1 MNKKLRKTIRLTAIS
16 LGALLTV
23 FLLAVTIVVNFIFTP
38 EKLTPVVLNVANQS
52 LNARLQMKS
61 VELTFFS
68 TFPRFG
74 LKVTD
79 GVLVSKAINDTLWQ
93 KTDSLVSFKKCVVVV
108 NPVDYLLHDKISLR
122 YLGLEDA
129 SVYAFKNKEGKS
141 NWDIVKSTEETVE
154 EDTTS
159 QKPQIQEIDIN
170 RVALKRTNVTF
181 DDRDTRVY
189 ARVQNLNMNL
199 KASLKKDYSMLALE
213 YDNENLL
220 FWQDGQLLVNHL
232 AVGLNADMQLDRVSR
247 RLTLKDT
254 GLTLNGIAL
263 DLSGT
268 LGRDTIGGPASVDL
282 TYKLHAPSLE
292 TVFNMI
298 PESVLKRQELTAKGE
313 VTLAGTLK
321 GHYGKQQV
329 PEATLHMSINQA
341 SAKYADL
348 PYGIDDLTAEFS
360 GYVDFMRR
368 KPSYADLKIFRFKGA
383 HTDIFADG
391 KVEDLLGDPDIT
403 FHTRSEIDL
412 TALART
418 FPLQEGVSIG
428 GRVGADFRLHCRLS
442 TIQKQDWGRVRLK
455 GKLDM
460 QDMFLRD
467 TKKNFEFTSQAAL
480 RFIGEDN
487 LAAQMNIRKASLR
500 TAAISADLDEL
511 NATVRSTNPQDTT
524 RLIDVECKL
533 QMSRLKGEMGD
544 SLKVFSKKAK
554 ASLTVRSTNPQ
565 DTTRLIDVECKL
577 QMSRLKGEMG
587 DSLKVFSKKAK
598 ASLHLQPGKLNPA
611 MPNIKVALE
620 TDTLFCRMGDM
631 KMGMDK
637 GGFNLTAE
645 KVRDSVWLP
654 KGIVGFNRLTL
665 RTPELALPVR
675 MRKTAVTVGD
685 RVITLKNASM
695 RIGRSNLTA
704 SGSVYG
710 LYAAMKK
717 GKMLKANLEIA
728 SRNLDCNQL
737 INALNFPQDT
747 LQAETDTVSS
757 TEPMQLFVIPK
768 NIDFE
773 LKTNLKKV
781 TYGNMV
787 FENVQGAVDIRNQAV
802 YLKKLTMR
810 GLEADLETTLV
821 YRARRKTR
829 GYAGFDFRLR
839 KVNIGKLV
847 DFIPSLDTIVPM
859 LRSFKGMVDFDAT
872 AEAVLDSSFDFRLR
886 KVNIGKLVDFI
897 PSLDTIVPMLRS
909 FKGMVDFDATAEA
922 VLDSSLN
929 VKIPSLKAAMHIK
942 GDSLVLMDGE
952 TFAEISKT
960 LMFKN
965 KKRNVFDSISVNLT
979 VQDGNVTVYPFL
991 LQIDRYKAAVGGTQ
1005 GLDMNFNYHISV
1017 LKSPLPFK
1025 TGVNIIGNLDKMK
1038 IRIGKAK

>member
-1 MNKKLRKTIRLTAIS
+1 MQSYRDLLYMDSHIAKGRAELCYAEKSALKQRPLIDEEISRHKTELERVHRLQSEETKKYQEGRDKLIKEKGSVDADLKRAKQKQLEYEQMNITEIIRRVEQKS
-16 LGALLTV
+16 
-23 FLLAVTIVVNFIFTP
+23 AVTD
-38 EKLTPVVLNVANQS
+38 
-52 LNARLQMKS
+52 
-61 VELTFFS
+61 ELT
-68 TFPRFG
+68 R
-74 LKVTD
+74 
-79 GVLVSKAINDTLWQ
+79 Q
-93 KTDSLVSFKKCVVVV
+93 QQ
-108 NPVDYLLHDKISLR
+108 R
-122 YLGLEDA
+122 
-129 SVYAFKNKEGKS
+129 
-141 NWDIVKSTEETVE
+141 
-154 EDTTS
+154 
-159 QKPQIQEIDIN
+159 
-170 RVALKRTNVTF
+170 
-181 DDRDTRVY
+181 
-189 ARVQNLNMNL
+189 
-199 KASLKKDYSMLALE
+199 
-213 YDNENLL
+213 
-220 FWQDGQLLVNHL
+220 
-232 AVGLNADMQLDRVSR
+232 
-247 RLTLKDT
+247 
-254 GLTLNGIAL
+254 
-263 DLSGT
+263 
-268 LGRDTIGGPASVDL
+268 
-282 TYKLHAPSLE
+282 
-292 TVFNMI
+292 
-298 PESVLKRQELTAKGE
+298 RQELTRAYDDVIAKYSALIERVDTDFRAFENAQHALVNEREYATNKQNESLMQTRRNEENE
-313 VTLAGTLK
+313 VYTRFEEKSQLSADKLQQLREEKSQQNNELLRIAHEAPYKEEHAKADEELNKLNTRAQELK
-321 GHYGKQQV
+321 
-329 PEATLHMSINQA
+329 MSIQQLSTQA
-341 SAKYADL
+341 VSLRQEAGMKLRELELAQAQPL
-348 PYGIDDLTAEFS
+348 ANAQKEKQEIEEQIARLES
-360 GYVDFMRR
+360 LIERR
-368 KPSYADLKIFRFKGA
+368 KGSLAEWLDRNKPAWKDTIGKIADEEKILYRN
-383 HTDIFADG
+383 
-391 KVEDLLGDPDIT
+391 DLAPQVTNQGEASLYGVQ
-403 FHTRSEIDL
+403 IDL
-412 TALART
+412 TALAKT

-480 RFIGEDN
+480 RFIGDDN
-487 LAAQMNIRKASLR
+487 LAAQMDIRKVSLR

-511 NATVRSTNPQDTT
+511 NA
-524 RLIDVECKL
+524 
-533 QMSRLKGEMGD
+533 
-544 SLKVFSKKAK
+544 
-554 ASLTVRSTNPQ
+554 TVRSTNPQ

-654 KGIVGFNRLTL
+654 KGIIGFNRLTL
-665 RTPELALPVR
+665 RTPELALPVK

-757 TEPMQLFVIPK
+757 AEPMQLFVIPK

-872 AEAVLDSSFDFRLR
+872 AEAVLDS
-886 KVNIGKLVDFI
+886 N
-897 PSLDTIVPMLRS
+897 
-909 FKGMVDFDATAEA
+909 
-922 VLDSSLN
+922 LN

-1005 GLDMNFNYHISV
+1005 GLDMNFDYHISV

-1025 TGVNIIGNLDKMK
+1025 AGVNITGNLDKMK
-1038 IRIGKAK
+1038 IRIGKAKYKDAVTPVEIRKVDSTRVNMGQEIIHSFERVMSRTYRGKLPQGAE

>member
-1 MNKKLRKTIRLTAIS
+1 MDEFVYERKKMNKKLRKTIRLTAIS

-108 NPVDYLLHDKISLR
+108 NPVDYLMHDKISLR

-313 VTLAGTLK
+313 VTLEGTLK
-321 GHYGKQQV
+321 GLYGKQQM

-383 HTDIFADG
+383 HTDILADG

-412 TALART
+412 TALAKT

-511 NATVRSTNPQDTT
+511 NA
-524 RLIDVECKL
+524 
-533 QMSRLKGEMGD
+533 
-544 SLKVFSKKAK
+544 
-554 ASLTVRSTNPQ
+554 TVRSTNPQ

-757 TEPMQLFVIPK
+757 AEPMQLFVIPK

-787 FENVQGAVDIRNQAV
+787 FENVKGAVDIRNQAV

-872 AEAVLDSSFDFRLR
+872 AEAVLDS
-886 KVNIGKLVDFI
+886 N
-897 PSLDTIVPMLRS
+897 
-909 FKGMVDFDATAEA
+909 
-922 VLDSSLN
+922 LN

-1025 TGVNIIGNLDKMK
+1025 AGVNITGNLDKMK
-1038 IRIGKAK
+1038 IRIGKAKYKDAVTPVEIRKVDSTRVNMGQEIIHSFERVISRTYRGKLPQGAE

>member
-16 LGALLTV
+16 FGALLAV
-23 FLLAVTIVVNFIFTP
+23 FLLAVAIVVNFIFTP
-38 EKLTPVVLNVANQS
+38 EKLTPVVLNVANRT
-52 LNARLQMKS
+52 LNAHLQMEK

-93 KTDSLVSFKKCVVVV
+93 KTDSLLSFKKCVVVV
-108 NPVDYLLHDKISLR
+108 NPVDYLWKHKISLR

-129 SVYAFKNKEGKS
+129 TVYAFTNKEGKS
-141 NWDIVKSTEETVE
+141 NWDIVKSTSDQLE
-154 EDTTS
+154 EDTVS
-159 QKPQIQEIDIN
+159 QRDTTIQEIDIN
-170 RVALKRTNVTF
+170 RVSLKRSNVTF
-181 DDRDTRVY
+181 DDRNTRVY
-189 ARVQNLNMNL
+189 TRVQNLNLTL
-199 KASLKKDYSMLALE
+199 KASLKKDYSALTLN

-232 AVGLNADMQLDRVSR
+232 AVGLNANMQLDRTSR
-247 RLTLKDT
+247 KLTFKDT
-254 GLTLNGIAL
+254 GLTLNGVAL

-268 LGRDTIGGPASVDL
+268 LGRDSVGGPARVDL
-282 TYKLHAPSLE
+282 GYKLHAPSLE
-292 TVFNMI
+292 TVLNMV
-298 PESVLKRQELTAKGE
+298 PESVLKRQKLTANGE
-313 VTLAGTLK
+313 VILEGTLK
-321 GHYGKQQV
+321 GLYGKEYM
-329 PEATLHMSINQA
+329 PEATLKVNINKA
-341 SAKYADL
+341 SAQYAGL
-348 PYGIDDLTAEFS
+348 PYGVDELTAEFN
-360 GYVDFMRR
+360 GYVDLMRQ
-368 KPSYADLKIFRFKGA
+368 KPSYAHLKIFQFKGA
-383 HTDIFADG
+383 HTDILADG

-412 TALART
+412 TALAKT

-428 GRVGADFRLHCRLS
+428 GRVGADFRLRCRLS
-442 TIQKQDWGRVRLK
+442 SIQKQDWGRVRLK

-460 QDMFLRD
+460 QDMYVRD
-467 TKKNFEFTSQAAL
+467 TTKNFEFSSNADL

-487 LAAQMNIRKASLR
+487 LAAKVTIQKAVLRASSL
-500 TAAISADLDEL
+500 SAELDEL
-511 NATVRSTNPQDTT
+511 NATVKSTNPQDTT

-533 QMSRLKGEMGD
+533 QMSRLKGGMGD
-544 SLKVFSKKAK
+544 SLKVF
-554 ASLTVRSTNPQ
+554 T
-565 DTTRLIDVECKL
+565 
-577 QMSRLKGEMG
+577 
-587 DSLKVFSKKAK
+587 KKAK
-598 ASLHLQPGKLNPA
+598 ASLHLQPGKRNPA
-611 MPNIKVALE
+611 MPNVKVALE
-620 TDTLFCRMGDM
+620 TDTLFCRMGQM

-645 KVRDSVWLP
+645 KIRDSLWLP
-654 KGIVGFNRLTL
+654 KGIIGFNRLTL
-665 RTPELALPVR
+665 RTPELALPIR

-685 RVITLKNASM
+685 RNITLRNASL

-704 SGSVYG
+704 SGAVYG

-717 GKMLKANLEIA
+717 GKLLKANLEIS

-757 TEPMQLFVIPK
+757 SEPLQLFVIPPK
-768 NIDFE
+768 IDFE
-773 LKTNLKKV
+773 LKTNLNKV

-787 FENVQGAVDIRNQAV
+787 FEHVKGEVDIRNQAV

-810 GLEADLETTLV
+810 GLEADVETTLV
-821 YRARRKTR
+821 YRARKKTR

-839 KVNIGKLV
+839 QVNIGKLV

-859 LRSFKGMVDFDAT
+859 LRSFKGMVDFDAA
-872 AEAVLDSSFDFRLR
+872 AEAVLDS
-886 KVNIGKLVDFI
+886 N
-897 PSLDTIVPMLRS
+897 
-909 FKGMVDFDATAEA
+909 
-922 VLDSSLN
+922 LN
-929 VKIPSLKAAMHIK
+929 VKIPTLKAAIHIK

-979 VQDGNVTVYPFL
+979 VKDGNVTVYPFL

-1025 TGVNIIGNLDKMK
+1025 AGVNITGNLDKMK
-1038 IRIGKAK
+1038 IRIGKAKYKDAVTPVAIRKVDSTRVNMGQEIIHSFERVMNRAYRGRLPNGAE

>member
-1 MNKKLRKTIRLTAIS
+1 MDKKLRKTIRLTAIS
-16 LGALLTV
+16 LGTLVSV
-23 FLLAVTIVVNFIFTP
+23 FLLAVAILVNFIFTP
-38 EKLTPVVLNVANQS
+38 EKLTPVVLKVANQT
-52 LNARLQMKS
+52 LNAHLQMEK

-108 NPVDYLLHDKISLR
+108 NPLDYLLKDKISLR

-141 NWDIVKSTEETVE
+141 NWDIVKDTEDRAE
-154 EDTTS
+154 EDSVSQRDTT
-159 QKPQIQEIDIN
+159 IQEIDIN
-170 RVALKRTNVTF
+170 RVSFKRTNVTF

-189 ARVQNLNMNL
+189 ARVQNLNLNL
-199 KASLKKDYSMLALE
+199 KASLKKDYSTLALK

-232 AVGLNADMQLDRVSR
+232 SVGLNADMQLDRTSK

-254 GLTLNGIAL
+254 GLTLNGVAL

-268 LGRDTIGGPASVDL
+268 LGRDSIGGPALVDL
-282 TYKLHAPSLE
+282 SYKLHAPSLE
-292 TVFNMI
+292 TVLNMI
-298 PESVLKRQELTAKGE
+298 PESVLKRQKLSAKGE
-313 VTLAGTLK
+313 VILEGTLK
-321 GHYGKQQV
+321 GHYGKQQM
-329 PEATLHMSINQA
+329 PEATLKMSINNA
-341 SAKYADL
+341 SAQYADL
-348 PYGIDDLTAEFS
+348 PYGVDDLTAEFN
-360 GYVDFMRR
+360 GYMDFMRH
-368 KPSYADLKIFRFKGA
+368 KPSYANLKIFRFKGA
-383 HTDIFADG
+383 HTDILADG

-403 FHTRSEIDL
+403 FNTRSEIDL
-412 TALART
+412 TALAKT

-428 GRVGADFRLHCRLS
+428 GRVGADFRLRCRLS
-442 TIQKQDWGRVRLK
+442 SIQKQDWGRVRLK

-460 QDMFLRD
+460 QNMYLKD
-467 TKKNFEFTSQAAL
+467 TKKNFEFTSNAAL
-480 RFIGEDN
+480 RFMGDDN
-487 LAAQMNIRKASLR
+487 LAAKVDIQKAVLHASTL
-500 TAAISADLDEL
+500 SAELEAL
-511 NATVRSTNPQDTT
+511 NATIKSTNPQDTT

-533 QMSRLKGEMGD
+533 QMNQLKG
-544 SLKVFSKKAK
+544 
-554 ASLTVRSTNPQ
+554 Q
-565 DTTRLIDVECKL
+565 
-577 QMSRLKGEMG
+577 MG

-598 ASLHLQPGKLNPA
+598 ASLHLQPGKVNPA
-611 MPNIKVALE
+611 MPNLKVALE
-620 TDTLFCRMGDM
+620 VDTLFCRMGDM

-637 GGFNLTAE
+637 GGFNLSAE

-654 KGIVGFNRLTL
+654 KGIIGFNRLTV
-665 RTPELALPVR
+665 RTPELALPIR
-675 MRKTAVTVGD
+675 MRKTAVTVGN
-685 RVITLKNASM
+685 RSITLKNASL

-704 SGSVYG
+704 SGAVYG

-717 GKMLKANLEIA
+717 GEMLKANLEIS

-757 TEPMQLFVIPK
+757 SEPMQLFVVPK

-773 LKTNLKKV
+773 LKTNLDKV

-787 FENVQGAVDIRNQAV
+787 FEHVRGTVDIRNQAV
-802 YLKKLTMR
+802 YLRKLTMR
-810 GLEADLETTLV
+810 GLEADVETTLV
-821 YRARRKTR
+821 YRARKKTR

-839 KVNIGKLV
+839 QVNIGKLV

-859 LRSFKGMVDFDAT
+859 LRSFKGMVDFDAA
-872 AEAVLDSSFDFRLR
+872 AEAVLDS
-886 KVNIGKLVDFI
+886 N
-897 PSLDTIVPMLRS
+897 
-909 FKGMVDFDATAEA
+909 
-922 VLDSSLN
+922 LN
-929 VKIPSLKAAMHIK
+929 VKIPTLKAAMHIR

-1005 GLDMNFNYHISV
+1005 GLDMNFNYHISI

-1025 TGVNIIGNLDKMK
+1025 AGVNITGNLDKMK
-1038 IRIGKAK
+1038 IRIGKAKYKDAVTPVAIRKVDSTRVNMGQEIIHSFERVMDRSYRGKLPNGAE